1 MIPQDSPSWV
11 AARRGFLTASRL
23 KDALD
28 RLKNGTPS
36 EACRKYMFDLVA
48 ERMTGNATTHFVNSA
63 MEWGLEQEPF
73 AIEAYEAQTG
83 RICATA
89 GFFEHPQIE
98 FFGATPDRLVGDDGL
113 LEAKCPTSQTFLR
126 WTLAG
131 VIPSEHKLQMLAQMA
146 CTGRKWCDFVAFDS
160 RMPPARQLFVRR
172 FVPEEGEVE
181 AVEEAAREFL
191 EEVDALFEKVTSM
204 EMVA

>member
-28 RLKNGTPS
+28 RLKSGQPS

-48 ERMTGNATTHFVNSA
+48 ERLTGNATAHYVTPA
-63 MEWGLEQEPF
+63 MEWGVEQEPC

-83 RICATA
+83 RIASAA
-89 GFFEHPQIE
+89 GFFEHPTIE
-98 FFGATPDRLVGDDGL
+98 FFGATPDRLVDDDGL
-113 LEAKCPTSQTFLR
+113 LEAKCPTSQTYLR
-126 WTLAG
+126 WVMAG
-131 VIPSEHKLQMLAQMA
+131 VVPAEHRLQMLAQLA
-146 CTGRKWCDFVAFDS
+146 CTRRQWVDFIAFDP
-160 RMPPARQLFVRR
+160 RMPPGRQVFVRR
-172 FVPEEGEVE
+172 LVPEAGEVE

-191 EEVDALFEKVTSM
+191 EEVDALFEKVSTA
-204 EMVA
+204 ELVA

>member
-28 RLKNGTPS
+28 RLKSGSPS

-48 ERMTGNATTHFVNSA
+48 ERLTGNATAHYVTPA
-63 MEWGLEQEPF
+63 MEHGLEYEPH
-73 AIEAYEAQTG
+73 AIEAYEASTG

-89 GFFEHPQIE
+89 GFFEHPSIE
-98 FFGATPDRLVGDDGL
+98 FFGATPDRLVDDDGL

-126 WTLAG
+126 WIMAG
-131 VIPSEHKLQMLAQMA
+131 EVPAEHRLQMLAQLA
-146 CTGRKWCDFVAFDS
+146 CTGRQWCDFVAFDP

-172 FVPEEGEVE
+172 FIPGDGEVA

-191 EEVDALFEKVTSM
+191 EEVDALFEKVSTT